1 MKAERDRLTSTN
13 FTFREFHLGN
23 PPAPKPKREP
33 VEGEEDELSTDEA
46 DGYNG
51 LDIHLR
57 ETLRVLSDA
66 LALSR
71 SPQFASEQ
79 APLTA
84 TVDKKG

>member
-1 MKAERDRLTSTN
+1 MKVERDRLTSTN
-13 FTFREFHLGN
+13 FSFREFHLGN

-33 VEGEEDELSTDEA
+33 VEGEDEELSTDEA

-51 LDIHLR
+51 LDIPLR

-71 SPQFASEQ
+71 SPQFASEPP
-79 APLTA
+79 PLTA
-84 TVDKKG
+84 MTQKKG